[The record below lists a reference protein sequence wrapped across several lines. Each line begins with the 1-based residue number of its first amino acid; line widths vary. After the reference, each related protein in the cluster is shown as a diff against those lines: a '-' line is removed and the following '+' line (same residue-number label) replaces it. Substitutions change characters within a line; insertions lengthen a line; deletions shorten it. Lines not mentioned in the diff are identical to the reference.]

1 MHNSKKYFA
10 YAEEKQYDPFA
21 TVLLVGPSQGGPV
34 GTPFLLYSEDDAKE
48 FLGDSPLYDAYTA
61 CAAAKVPDI
70 ILYRINGEHA
80 ETVVKHPVTGEP
92 MFNLYAI
99 CGGEYGNDI
108 RIMLYETHLL
118 IDEVA
123 VDGRRR
129 EYDFSRFPNV
139 QELVQAIN
147 NDATFGLTGV
157 MAHALSDAKLSFSLP
172 LPVLIQLNN
181 GVSDAWMCENRWDKD
196 WQANDKQLLTD
207 SFINNLFEDDSV
219 HPYLGMLNFNTMV
232 LAGWYMED
240 DFSFIQKLEDFAQE
254 KSVVSDVGCTIVVGT
269 EPITTVTNESVA
281 DKKDALMSVEKGK
294 YPHVQVVV
302 GEGYFEIDG
311 PMISMA
317 SAYGALLGTIKHNII
332 PTNKK
337 LEGILGLNYELSQKY
352 VASLSSNGYI
362 CIVPSIRKG
371 YVPFYATIFSST
383 KETSNKPHIIRTIQY
398 LHYELQIKTS
408 QFIGDPMLRRQKQQ
422 LEQFLKEILDEYVK
436 NQWVR
441 SYESSISY
449 KESDTL
455 AVIDLVFQFYGEIER
470 VQSNT
475 TVYIARGNS

>member
-1 MHNSKKYFA
+1 MN
-10 YAEEKQYDPFA
+10 
-21 TVLLVGPSQGGPV
+21 
-34 GTPFLLYSEDDAKE
+34 
-48 FLGDSPLYDAYTA
+48 
-61 CAAAKVPDI
+61 
-70 ILYRINGEHA
+70 
-80 ETVVKHPVTGEP
+80 
-92 MFNLYAI
+92 
-99 CGGEYGNDI
+99 
-108 RIMLYETHLL
+108 
-118 IDEVA
+118 
-123 VDGRRR
+123 
-129 EYDFSRFPNV
+129 
-139 QELVQAIN
+139 
-147 NDATFGLTGV
+147 
-157 MAHALSDAKLSFSLP
+157 
-172 LPVLIQLNN
+172 
-181 GVSDAWMCENRWDKD
+181 
-196 WQANDKQLLTD
+196 
-207 SFINNLFEDDSV
+207 
-219 HPYLGMLNFNTMV
+219 
-232 LAGWYMED
+232 
-240 DFSFIQKLEDFAQE
+240 
-254 KSVVSDVGCTIVVGT
+254 
-269 EPITTVTNESVA
+269 
-281 DKKDALMSVEKGK
+281 VEKGN
-294 YPHVQVVV
+294 YEHVQVVV

-371 YVPFYATIFSST
+371 YVPFYATFFSST
-383 KETSNKPHIIRTIQY
+383 KLPAHKPHIVRTIQY

-470 VQSNT
+470 VESNT